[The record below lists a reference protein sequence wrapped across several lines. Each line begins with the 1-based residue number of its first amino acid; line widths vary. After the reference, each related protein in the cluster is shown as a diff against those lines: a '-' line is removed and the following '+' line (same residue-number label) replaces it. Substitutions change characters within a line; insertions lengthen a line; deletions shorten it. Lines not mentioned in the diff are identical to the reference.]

1 MTRCP
6 FRHIMGRLIHVG
18 YISKDKQMLRVFL
31 IVIAFIILMYSGCS
45 SLRSRPDAASE
56 SQKLADLVITD
67 ISQSEYYIIVH
78 YINLGGTA
86 SQGDF
91 LVKVSADG
99 KSFNGNFYYRFRIP
113 EPRKPTKTGGFTK
126 GLIGLKPFVQFL
138 KDKGQEPKVLVMK
151 ALAKYKSEF
160 SFLVFDSFFSLPAPI
175 QEVLCSDDQSHPE

>member
-1 MTRCP
+1 
-6 FRHIMGRLIHVG
+6 
-18 YISKDKQMLRVFL
+18 
-31 IVIAFIILMYSGCS
+31 MYSGCS

-67 ISQSEYYIIVH
+67 ISQSEYYIVVH

-99 KSFNGNFYYRFRIP
+99 KSFNGNSYYRFRIP

-126 GLIGLKPFVQFL
+126 GLIGLKTGMTAVVTAEIDREDRVNE
-138 KDKGQEPKVLVMK
+138 KAMK
-151 ALAKYKSEF
+151 TITS
-160 SFLVFDSFFSLPAPI
+160 SRSISL
-175 QEVLCSDDQSHPE
+175 